1 MTGLLALPRSIVQ
14 CNRFSMTQFTHA
26 PYNSDK
32 SPFSVGLA
40 PLDPEAWLEVD
51 ENLGAY
57 LAEKERL
64 NESNEDA
71 VFRAE
76 AGTEEAQAEVLAM
89 LLDYLPRQFA
99 DQYAFD
105 GETISVAVN
114 GVRYRVSDWR
124 EAPLKLAAKLVQED
138 LVIMRKGDDGYRLA
152 AAALHFP
159 SSWSLAEKFGQA
171 MPAIHTS
178 VPGFNDGR
186 MGNVVARLFD
196 NLTVD
201 TPVWRLNW
209 SIYGDGE
216 LHHPRAKSLDARVDD
231 GSAHLHIRV
240 ERQTLRRLPESGD
253 ILFTI
258 RIHVDPIAAFAAH
271 PEGAQLAASLHR
283 QLLALDEAQLAY
295 KGLVKERD
303 RIAAALA
310 ALAGEKV

>member
-1 MTGLLALPRSIVQ
+1 MAGLLALPRSIVQ
-14 CNRFSMTQFTHA
+14 CNRFKMSKFTHA
-26 PYNSDK
+26 PYNSGK

-57 LAEKERL
+57 LAEKEEL
-64 NESNEDA
+64 NERNEEA

-76 AGTEEAQAEVLAM
+76 ADTVEAQAEVLAM
-89 LLDYLPRQFA
+89 LLDYLPRKFPGK
-99 DQYAFD
+99 YAFD
-105 GETISVAVN
+105 GETVSVAVN
-114 GVRYRVSDWR
+114 GASYKVSDWS
-124 EAPLKLAAKLVQED
+124 EAPLNLAARLVQED
-138 LVIMRKGDDGYRLA
+138 LVIMRKSEDSYRLV

-171 MPAIHTS
+171 MPAIHIS

-209 SIYGDGE
+209 SIYGDGK
-216 LHHPRAKSLDARVDD
+216 LHHPRSKSLDARVDD

-240 ERQTLRRLPESGD
+240 ERQTLRRLPRSGD

-258 RIHVDPIAAFAAH
+258 RIHVDPIAAFAAR
-271 PEGAQLAASLHR
+271 PEGARLAASLR
-283 QLLALDEAQLAY
+283 TQLLALNEAELTY

-303 RIAAALA
+303 RVAAALA
-310 ALAGEKV
+310 ALASEKV